1 MPMRAS
7 GPGISASLTVLLAF
21 AEIVGVPAG
30 VRPAGAEEEDHE
42 EDGGQR
48 VILSAA
54 ERAEF
59 GIQVAAAAP
68 GELKVRVDTPGE
80 VLVNPDRVAHI
91 SPRVPGVAVETFA
104 NVGDRV
110 RQDQVLAVLHSREL
124 SELKSVYLVARE
136 RLELARTT
144 FDREKS
150 LWDQSISSERLFL
163 EAKNGLAA
171 ALIELQAASQ
181 KLRTLGFPTA
191 YLDELSF
198 EDGERFT
205 RYVMTAPIQ
214 GTVIR
219 KHIVRGEVLQE
230 DSEAFV
236 VADLSSVWVLL
247 TAYQKDLPFLRV
259 GQSVRIEAGQ
269 GGPATTGAIDYVSPI
284 VDEATRTASVRV
296 VLANEDGR
304 WRPGSFV
311 TATISA
317 DAVEVPL
324 MVPGSAVQILE
335 HESVVFLETGEGFEP
350 HPVEIGR
357 TDRTH
362 AEILSGLEAGEAYVS
377 RGAFVLKAQLD
388 KGAFG
393 EGHAH

>member
-1 MPMRAS
+1 MPMRAA
-7 GPGISASLTVLLAF
+7 GPGISAWLTALLFLAGT
-21 AEIVGVPAG
+21 VGLPAG
-30 VRPAGAEEEDHE
+30 GRPAGAEEEDHE
-42 EDGGQR
+42 EDGQR
-48 VILSAA
+48 VSLSAA

-68 GELKVRVDTPGE
+68 GELRVRVDTPGE

-110 RQDQVLAVLHSREL
+110 RRDQVLAVLHSREL
-124 SELKSVYLVARE
+124 SELKSAYLVARE

-163 EAKNGLAA
+163 EAKNGLAEA
-171 ALIELQAASQ
+171 RIELQAAEQ
-181 KLRTLGFPTA
+181 KLRTLGFAPA

-205 RYVMTAPIQ
+205 RYVMAAPIQ

-236 VADLSSVWVLL
+236 VADLRSVWVML

-259 GQSVRIEAGQ
+259 GQSVHIEAGQ
-269 GGPATTGAIDYVSPI
+269 GGPSTTASVDYISPI

-296 VLANEDGR
+296 VLANADGR

-324 MVPGSAVQILE
+324 MVPGSAVQTLE
-335 HESVVFLETGEGFEP
+335 HRSVVFLETDEGFVP

-362 AEILSGLEAGEAYVS
+362 AEILSGLEVGEAYVAE
-377 RGAFVLKAQLD
+377 GAFVLKAQLD

>member
-1 MPMRAS
+1 MRICA
-7 GPGISASLTVLLAF
+7 PRAGITGCLTALLAL
-21 AEIVGVPAG
+21 GAG
-30 VRPAGAEEEDHE
+30 EALRAAEEDHE
-42 EDGGQR
+42 EGGGQR
-48 VILSAA
+48 VSLSAA
-54 ERAEF
+54 EREEF

-68 GELKVRVDTPGE
+68 GELRVRVDTPGE
-80 VLVNPDRVAHI
+80 VRVNPDLVAHI

-124 SELKSVYLVARE
+124 SELKSAYLVARE

-163 EAKNGLAA
+163 EAKNGLAEA
-171 ALIELQAASQ
+171 RIELQAAGQ
-181 KLRTLGFPTA
+181 KLRTLGFSA
-191 YLDELSF
+191 DYLAKLSF
-198 EDGERFT
+198 DDGESFT
-205 RYVMTAPIQ
+205 RYVMTAPFQ
-214 GTVIR
+214 GTIIR
-219 KHIVRGEVLQE
+219 KHIVHGEVLQE

-236 VADLSSVWVLL
+236 VADLSSVWVML

-269 GGPATTGAIDYVSPI
+269 GGPSTTASVDYISPI
-284 VDEATRTASVRV
+284 VDEATRTAPVRV
-296 VLANEDGR
+296 VLANADGR

-317 DAVEVPL
+317 DSVEVAL
-324 MVPGSAVQILE
+324 KVPGSAVQTME
-335 HESVVFLETGEGFEP
+335 HEAVVFLDTDEGFEAR
-350 HPVEIGR
+350 PVRVGR

-362 AEILSGLEAGEAYVS
+362 AEIVSGLEVGQAYVA

>member
-1 MPMRAS
+1 MRIHAAT
-7 GPGISASLTVLLAF
+7 PGMTGWLAALLAL
-21 AEIVGVPAG
+21 ASCGVL
-30 VRPAGAEEEDHE
+30 RAEEEDHE
-42 EDGGQR
+42 EGGQR
-48 VILSAA
+48 VSLSAA

-68 GELKVRVDTPGE
+68 GELRVRVDTPGE

-124 SELKSVYLVARE
+124 SELKSAYLVARE

-163 EAKNGLAA
+163 EAKNGLAEA
-171 ALIELQAASQ
+171 RIELQAGRAEAADPG
-181 KLRTLGFPTA
+181 LFRRPTWMK
-191 YLDELSF
+191 LSF

-205 RYVMTAPIQ
+205 RYVMSAPIQ

-236 VADLSSVWVLL
+236 VADLRSVWVML

-259 GQSVRIEAGQ
+259 GQSVHVEAGQ
-269 GGPATTGAIDYVSPI
+269 GGPST
-284 VDEATRTASVRV
+284 TASRGLHQPHRGRGHPDRLGAGGAGQRGRPLAARV
-296 VLANEDGR
+296 LRHGDDLGGLGR
-304 WRPGSFV
+304 GGSQGARVGRPDHGAPSPSSFSTPSRV
-311 TATISA
+311 SNRG
-317 DAVEVPL
+317 PS
-324 MVPGSAVQILE
+324 GSAAPTAPTPR
-335 HESVVFLETGEGFEP
+335 SSPGWRWDS
-350 HPVEIGR
+350 R
-357 TDRTH
+357 T
-362 AEILSGLEAGEAYVS
+362 SP
-377 RGAFVLKAQLD
+377 GAPSS
-388 KGAFG
+388 
-393 EGHAH
+393 